1 MSRTERIRA
10 RTERMRAAL
19 AAKPAPATTP
29 PPPAPEKSAKEKRA
43 EKRAAS
49 PVLTHSCGHTRPIID
64 LEHIACPACQ
74 DKCRRERA
82 ARRRAARDAKREAK
96 STVPD
101 AGRLPDGSRFTLE
114 PYDGVNQRWTGSLE
128 VGGVVFTASESGIF
142 KLLRT
147 LDVLYRQSL
156 SVEGK

>member
-1 MSRTERIRA
+1 MS

-19 AAKPAPATTP
+19 AAKSTPATTP
-29 PPPAPEKSAKEKRA
+29 PPAPAPEKSAKEKRA

-64 LEHIACPACQ
+64 LEHVACPVCQ

-82 ARRRAARDAKREAK
+82 ARRRAAREAKREAK
-96 STVPD
+96 AVPD
-101 AGRLPDGSRFTLE
+101 AGRLPDGAVFHAT
-114 PYDGVNQRWTGSLE
+114 YDAAKQEWTGSLE
-128 VGGVVFTASESGIF
+128 LLNGFQFTASESGIF

-156 SVEGK
+156 VAEGK